1 MSQRDDTV
9 RLEDENVEASGQN
22 SVDAVGEPQEV
33 AGAESSRPAEVSPEA
48 LAGSL
53 TLDTLNRYLAAAA
66 EYREA
71 AEERSA
77 EVIAR
82 FSKLTIAM
90 MCVTM
95 VIAGANVA
103 MIIRQSNA
111 PQPVIVAAPRPAET
125 PPLIVQPTPPALPAP
140 VPSEPRE
147 TSPPAEKIPLLGSPP
162 SPRPKQ
168 APTPGATRLVRTI
181 PPRPQPLLSVRNMD
195 NLDNSE
201 SSPVERW

>member
-9 RLEDENVEASGQN
+9 KLESENVEASGQN
-22 SVDAVGEPQEV
+22 SEDAVGEPQDV
-33 AGAESSRPAEVSPEA
+33 ADAQHARPAEVASEVR
-48 LAGSL
+48 AGSL
-53 TLDTLNRYLAAAA
+53 TIEALNRYLAAAA
-66 EYREA
+66 EDREA

-82 FSKLTIAM
+82 FSKLTIAL

-111 PQPVIVAAPRPAET
+111 PQPVIVAAPRPAEA
-125 PPLIVQPTPPALPAP
+125 PPLVVQPAPPILPAP
-140 VPSEPRE
+140 VPSEPSEPPR
-147 TSPPAEKIPLLGSPP
+147 PAEKIPLLGSPP
-162 SPRPKQ
+162 SPRATQ
-168 APTPGATRLVRTI
+168 VPTPGATRLARTP

-195 NLDNSE
+195 NGE
-201 SSPVERW
+201 SSTVERW